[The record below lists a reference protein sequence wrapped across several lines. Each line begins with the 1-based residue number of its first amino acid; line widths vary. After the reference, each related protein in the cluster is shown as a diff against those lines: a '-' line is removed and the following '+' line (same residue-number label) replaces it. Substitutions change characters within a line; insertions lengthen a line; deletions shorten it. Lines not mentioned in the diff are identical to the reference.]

1 MRRVVVDTAGSSA
14 HLDCAAKQKH
24 AILTQC
30 PQRSLDAGTYN
41 APGVLSLGGYDTA
54 FMAGDMQYIS
64 FDGSEGYY
72 AVQFT
77 GVGVNG
83 VQLCSGEF
91 IHLHC
96 LTPSPT
102 AYAWLVIRT
111 RVHTCR

>member
-1 MRRVVVDTAGSSA
+1 LRRETKTRNSD
-14 HLDCAAKQKH
+14 
-24 AILTQC
+24 TQC

-72 AVQFT
+72 TVQFT

-83 VQLCSGEF
+83 VQLCSGEL

-96 LTPSPT
+96 LTHGLTLGWS
-102 AYAWLVIRT
+102 YARACTHVADLFCRT
-111 RVHTCR
+111 PFVP